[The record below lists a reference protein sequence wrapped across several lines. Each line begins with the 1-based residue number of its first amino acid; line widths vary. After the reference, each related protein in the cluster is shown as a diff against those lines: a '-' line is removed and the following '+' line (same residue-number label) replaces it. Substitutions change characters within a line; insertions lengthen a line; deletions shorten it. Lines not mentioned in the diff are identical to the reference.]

1 MDYLQTNR
9 KQVYIA
15 GLVIGRGKK
24 SNFGGIFRDKIAVIF
39 GANLAGKQSV
49 KKRRILWLFSGQIL
63 LEIDWFCF
71 DQTSVFDVFLM
82 AVIICSFNNN
92 MFQK

>member
-24 SNFGGIFRDKIAVIF
+24 SNLGGIFRDKITVIF
-39 GANLAGKQSV
+39 RANLAGKQSV
-49 KKRRILWLFSGQIL
+49 KKRQIFVVIFRANFARNRLVLF
-63 LEIDWFCF
+63 
-71 DQTSVFDVFLM
+71 
-82 AVIICSFNNN
+82 
-92 MFQK
+92 